1 MFLPKY
7 YECGTLLIWTIAYLA
22 EIKYLSSGDFMR
34 IAVAKEIEVCERRV
48 ALIPDAVARL
58 VKQGLEVWVET
69 GAGERAFFSDPD
81 YEAAGAT
88 IISDTAKLWGETDI
102 LLKVSPPQ
110 AREDGRSEIDL
121 LKEGAVLVS
130 FLNPLGNPVVVEQL
144 ANRKVTALSMEMIP
158 RTTRAQSMDALSS
171 QASLAGYKAVLIAAA
186 ALPKYFP
193 MLTTAAGTI
202 APAKVFIMGAGVAGL
217 QAIATARRLGAV
229 VEAFDIRPAVKEE
242 VQSLGAKFVEVQLEE
257 ETVAAGGYAKE
268 ISEASKQRT
277 QEVVAEHVKN
287 SDVVIT
293 TAQVPGKQAPRL
305 VTEEM
310 VAQMKPGSVIVDLA
324 AEQGG
329 NCACTEPGKDIVWNG
344 VTIIGPINLPSSMPI
359 HASQLYAKNVTSLIQ
374 LLIKDKALQ
383 VDFSDDIV
391 DAACVTHAGEIR
403 NQQVRDALQT
413 LNTQE
418 PAVN

>member
-1 MFLPKY
+1 
-7 YECGTLLIWTIAYLA
+7 LA

-48 ALIPDAVARL
+48 ALIPDTVARL
-58 VKQGLEVWVET
+58 VKQGLEVWIET
-69 GAGERAFFSDPD
+69 GAGERSFFSDPD

-110 AREDGRSEIDL
+110 ERGDGRSEIDL
-121 LKEGAVLVS
+121 LKEGAVLLS
-130 FLNPLGNPVVVEQL
+130 FLNPLGNPVIAQQL

-242 VQSLGAKFVEVQLEE
+242 VQSLGAKFVEVKLEE

-293 TAQVPGKQAPRL
+293 TAQVPGRQAPRL

-359 HASQLYAKNVTSLIQ
+359 HASQLYAKNVTSLMQ

-403 NQQVRDALQT
+403 NQRVRDALQT
-413 LNTQE
+413 LNNQQS
-418 PAVN
+418 AVS

>member
-1 MFLPKY
+1 MK
-7 YECGTLLIWTIAYLA
+7 
-22 EIKYLSSGDFMR
+22 

-48 ALIPDAVARL
+48 ALNPDTVARL
-58 VKQGLEVWVET
+58 IKQGLEVWVET
-69 GAGERAFFSDPD
+69 GAGERSFFSDSA

-88 IISDTAKLWGETDI
+88 IVNDTTKLWHEADI

-110 AREDGRSEIDL
+110 ERENGGAEIQL
-121 LKEGAVLVS
+121 LRQGAVLIS
-130 FLNPLGNPVVVEQL
+130 FLNPLGNPVIAQEL
-144 ANRKVTALSMEMIP
+144 ANRQVTALSMEMIP

-242 VQSLGAKFVEVQLEE
+242 VQSLGAKFVEVKLEE
-257 ETVAAGGYAKE
+257 ETTAAGGYAKE
-268 ISEASKQRT
+268 VSEASKQRT

-287 SDVVIT
+287 ADVVIT
-293 TAQVPGKQAPRL
+293 TAQVPGKKAPLL

-329 NCACTEPGKDIVWNG
+329 NCARTEAGKDIVWNG

-359 HASQLYAKNVTSLIQ
+359 HASQLYSKNLASLLQ

-383 VDFSDDIV
+383 LNFADDIV
-391 DAACVTHAGEIR
+391 HAACITHAGEIR
-403 NQQVRDALQT
+403 NQRVRDALEA
-413 LNTQE
+413 LSTQ
-418 PAVN
+418 VGKH

>member
-1 MFLPKY
+1 
-7 YECGTLLIWTIAYLA
+7 
-22 EIKYLSSGDFMR
+22 MR

-48 ALIPDAVARL
+48 ALNPDTVARL
-58 VKQGLEVWVET
+58 VKQGLEIWVEK
-69 GAGERAFFSDPD
+69 GAGERSFFSDSD

-88 IISDTAKLWGETDI
+88 IISDAAQLWNQADI

-110 AREDGRSEIDL
+110 EREDGRSEIDL
-121 LKEGAVLVS
+121 LREGSVLIS
-130 FLNPLGNPVVVEQL
+130 FLNPLGNPVVAQQL
-144 ANRKVTALSMEMIP
+144 ANRKVTALSMELIP

-242 VQSLGAKFVEVQLEE
+242 VQSLGAKFVEVTLDE
-257 ETVAAGGYAKE
+257 ETTAAGGYAKE

-287 SDVVIT
+287 ADVVIT
-293 TAQVPGKQAPRL
+293 TAQVPGRQAPRL

-344 VTIIGPINLPSSMPI
+344 VTIIGPINLPSSMPV
-359 HASQLYAKNVTSLIQ
+359 HASQLYSKNLTSLLQ
-374 LLIKDKALQ
+374 LLINKEKALQ
-383 VDFSDDIV
+383 VDFADDII
-391 DAACVTHAGEIR
+391 DAACITHAGEIR
-403 NQQVRDALQT
+403 NQRVKDALQAI
-413 LNTQE
+413 NIQQ

>member
-1 MFLPKY
+1 M
-7 YECGTLLIWTIAYLA
+7 AYLA
-22 EIKYLSSGDFMR
+22 EIRYLSSGDFMR

-48 ALIPDAVARL
+48 ALIPDTVTRL
-58 VKQGLEVWVET
+58 AKQGLEVWVES
-69 GAGERAFFSDPD
+69 GAGERSFFSDSD

-110 AREDGRSEIDL
+110 EREDGRSEIDL

-130 FLNPLGNPVVVEQL
+130 FLNPLGNPVVAQQL

-242 VQSLGAKFVEVQLEE
+242 VQSLGAKFVEVKLDE

-277 QEVVAEHVKN
+277 QEVVAEHIKN

-293 TAQVPGKQAPRL
+293 TAQVPGRQAPRL

-359 HASQLYAKNVTSLIQ
+359 HASQLYAKNVTSLMQ

-403 NQQVRDALQT
+403 NQRVRDALQA
-413 LNTQE
+413 LNAQQ